1 VSLAVSRSTN
11 VPFCAAVTG
20 AASGIGAA
28 IRARLEA
35 AGGRVIG
42 VDVRDADVIADLGTP
57 DGRARAVAAVREACG
72 GRLDRLVAC
81 AGLGAHVRPPSRI
94 ASVNYFGA
102 VDVLDGLLDALAAGD
117 APAALAVSSNS
128 AQLAPLD
135 EHPYVLALLAHD
147 EERARSLIDAQDSPI
162 VAYMGSKHALARAV
176 RRRAVAWGGRGV
188 RLCAIAPGPTDTPLY
203 QADKEDAVTGA
214 AIRRIQVPL
223 GRVAQPAEVAEL
235 ASFLLSPA
243 AGYVHGAVVY
253 VDAGL
258 DAVARPDR
266 F

>member
-1 VSLAVSRSTN
+1 MGI
-11 VPFCAAVTG
+11 AAVTG
-20 AASGIGAA
+20 SASGIGAA

-35 AGGRVIG
+35 AGDRVIG
-42 VDVRDADVIADLGTP
+42 VDVQDAEVLADLGSAP
-57 DGRARAVAAVREACG
+57 GRAEAVAAVRERCA

-102 VDVLDGLLDALAAGD
+102 VDVLDGLLDALAAGE
-117 APAALAVSSNS
+117 APAALAVCSNS

-135 EHPYVLALLAHD
+135 DHPYVQALLAHD
-147 EERARSLIDAQDSPI
+147 EERARGLIDAQDSPI
-162 VAYMGSKHALARAV
+162 VAYLGSKHALGRAV
-176 RRRAVAWGGRGV
+176 RRRAARWGARGV
-188 RLCAIAPGPTDTPLY
+188 RLSAIAPGPTDTPLY
-203 QADKEDAVTGA
+203 QRDRADPITGA
-214 AIRRIQVPL
+214 AIRGIQVPL
-223 GRVAQPAEVAEL
+223 GRVAQPPEIAEL
-235 ASFLLSPA
+235 AAFLLSPA

-253 VDAGL
+253 VDGGL